1 MKSSILVVDDDAAF
15 RAVTSAL
22 LEDEGYAVTCAA
34 DGSEALTLLRE
45 RHFDLVLSDLVMAE
59 VSGLQVLE
67 TAKTLSP
74 ATIVIMVTG
83 FASVESAVEAIKLGA
98 EDYLTK
104 PCGNAELL
112 LKVERALA
120 QRRKD
125 EELARLRDVVAQ
137 SHSFGNLIGKSARIQ
152 QVFRLAQQVASTD
165 VTVLLLGET
174 GTGKELLAR
183 AIHFNSPRRSGP
195 FVAVNC
201 AAIAETLLES
211 ELFGHE
217 KGAFTGAIRQK
228 PGRFEM
234 AEKGTL
240 FLDEVGDIPITTQIK
255 LLRVLQEREFERVG
269 GSETIKCDIRLISAT
284 NHNLEQLM
292 QEKKFREELYYRLNV
307 VPLKVPALRDRPED
321 VPLLAEHFLQKYA
334 QALNK
339 PIEKISEA
347 AMSLL
352 LQHKW
357 PGNVR
362 ELENLVERAAVLC
375 NGEVI
380 DVEHLLLLQDRPEA
394 DLLAQARSQLLTER
408 QLTQLYARMIL
419 DQVGGN
425 KKEACRVLDLN
436 FRTLQNRLEGL
447 ATETTTEG
455 E

>member
-1 MKSSILVVDDDAAF
+1 MKSSLLVVDDDTTF

-67 TAKTLSP
+67 TAKTLNP

-112 LKVERALA
+112 LKVKRALA
-120 QRRKD
+120 QRQKD

-137 SHSFGNLIGKSARIQ
+137 SHSFGNLIGKSTRMQ
-152 QVFRLAQQVASTD
+152 HVFRLAQQVASTD

-269 GSETIKCDIRLISAT
+269 GNETIKCDIRLISAT
-284 NHNLEQLM
+284 NHNLEELM
-292 QEKKFREELYYRLNV
+292 QEKKFREDLYYRLNV
-307 VPLKVPALRDRPED
+307 VPIKVPALRDRPED
-321 VPLLAEHFLQKYA
+321 VPLLAQHFLQKYA

-339 PIEKISEA
+339 PIRKISEA
-347 AMSLL
+347 AMNLL

-375 NGEVI
+375 NGDII

-394 DLLAQARSQLLTER
+394 DLLAQARSELLTER

-419 DQVGGN
+419 DKAGGN
-425 KKEACRVLDLN
+425 KKEACRVLAIN

-447 ATETTTEG
+447 STEIAGDNE
-455 E
+455 

>member
-1 MKSSILVVDDDAAF
+1 MNPTILVVDDDAAF

-22 LEDEGYAVTCAA
+22 LEDEGYGVTCAA
-34 DGSEALTLLRE
+34 DGNEAIALLGE
-45 RHFDLVLSDLVMAE
+45 RHFDLVLSDLVMTE

-74 ATIVIMVTG
+74 RTIVIMVTG
-83 FASVESAVEAIKLGA
+83 FASVESAVEAIKRGA

-120 QRRKD
+120 QRQKD
-125 EELARLRDVVAQ
+125 EELVRLRDVVAQ
-137 SHSFGNLIGKSARIQ
+137 SHSFGNLIGKSPRMQ
-152 QVFRLAQQVASTD
+152 QVFRLAQQVAGTD
-165 VTVLLLGET
+165 ATVLLLGET

-183 AIHFNSPRRSGP
+183 AIHFNSPRCHGP

-217 KGAFTGAIRQK
+217 RGAFTGAIRQK

-240 FLDEVGDIPITTQIK
+240 FLDEVGDIPMATQIK

-269 GSETIKCDIRLISAT
+269 GNETIHCDIRLISAT
-284 NHNLEQLM
+284 NQNLEQAI
-292 QEKKFREELYYRLNV
+292 QEKKFREDLYYRLNV
-307 VPLKVPALRDRPED
+307 VPIRLPALRERPED
-321 VPLLAEHFLQKYA
+321 IPLLARHFLQKYV

-339 PIEKISEA
+339 PVAKISEA
-347 AMSLL
+347 ALNLL

-357 PGNVR
+357 PATDRAPAHPALRAHDSRRGRRQQKRGLPHSRHQFPHAAEPAGGFGHGRIVTQMAR
-362 ELENLVERAAVLC
+362 LEN
-375 NGEVI
+375 G
-380 DVEHLLLLQDRPEA
+380 LQ
-394 DLLAQARSQLLTER
+394 RSPN
-408 QLTQLYARMIL
+408 AW
-419 DQVGGN
+419 V
-425 KKEACRVLDLN
+425 
-436 FRTLQNRLEGL
+436 L
-447 ATETTTEG
+447 ATKRLRPQGNCNEKACNIISVALLG
-455 E
+455 KLS

>member
-1 MKSSILVVDDDAAF
+1 MKSSLLVVDDDAAF

-34 DGSEALTLLRE
+34 DGSEAISLLRE
-45 RHFDLVLSDLVMAE
+45 RHFDLALSDLVMAE

-67 TAKTLSP
+67 TAKTLNP

-125 EELARLRDVVAQ
+125 EELARLRDVVAHT
-137 SHSFGNLIGKSARIQ
+137 HSFGNLIGKSARIQ

-165 VTVLLLGET
+165 ATVLLLGET

-183 AIHFNSPRRSGP
+183 AIHFNSPRRNGP
-195 FVAVNC
+195 FVAINC

-240 FLDEVGDIPITTQIK
+240 FLDEVGDIPLATQIK

-269 GSETIKCDIRLISAT
+269 GSETIKCDIRLVSAT
-284 NHNLEQLM
+284 NHNLEEMM
-292 QEKKFREELYYRLNV
+292 QEKKFREDLYYRLNV
-307 VPLKVPALRDRPED
+307 VPIKVPALRDRPED
-321 VPLLAEHFLQKYA
+321 VPLLAQHFLQKYA
-334 QALNK
+334 PALNK
-339 PIEKISEA
+339 PIGKISEA
-347 AMSLL
+347 AMNLL

-375 NGEVI
+375 NGDVI

-394 DLLAQARSQLLTER
+394 DLLAQARSELLTER

-419 DQVGGN
+419 DKAGGN

-447 ATETTTEG
+447 STEASVED

>member
-1 MKSSILVVDDDAAF
+1 MKPSILVVDDDAAF

-22 LEDEGYAVTCAA
+22 LEDEGYAVTCAG
-34 DGSEALTLLRE
+34 DGSAAIALLRE
-45 RHFDLVLSDLVMAE
+45 RHFDLVLSDLVMAD

-67 TAKTLSP
+67 TAKTLSSR
-74 ATIVIMVTG
+74 TLVIMVTG
-83 FASVESAVEAIKLGA
+83 FASVESAVEAIKRGA

-120 QRRKD
+120 QRLKD

-137 SHSFGNLIGKSARIQ
+137 SHSFGNLIGKSARMQ
-152 QVFRLAQQVASTD
+152 QVFRLAQQVAASD
-165 VTVLLLGET
+165 ATVLLLGET

-183 AIHFNSPRRSGP
+183 ALHFNSPRRNGP

-201 AAIAETLLES
+201 AAMAETLLES

-240 FLDEVGDIPITTQIK
+240 FLDEVGDIPLVTQIK

-269 GSETIKCDIRLISAT
+269 GSETIKCDIRLVSAT
-284 NHNLEQLM
+284 NHNLEQLI
-292 QEKKFREELYYRLNV
+292 QEKKFREDLYYRLNV
-307 VPLKVPALRDRPED
+307 VPVKVPALRERPED
-321 VPLLAEHFLQKYA
+321 IPLLAQHFLKKYV

-339 PIEKISEA
+339 PIGKISEA
-347 AMSLL
+347 AMNLL

-362 ELENLVERAAVLC
+362 ELENLIERAVVLC
-375 NGEVI
+375 TGDVV
-380 DVEHLLLLQDRPEA
+380 DVEHLLLLQERPEA
-394 DLLAQARSQLLTER
+394 DLLAQARSQQLTER

-419 DQVGGN
+419 DLVGGN

-447 ATETTTEG
+447 SPETAGETE
-455 E
+455 

>member
-1 MKSSILVVDDDAAF
+1 MKSTILVVDDDAAF

-22 LEDEGYAVTCAA
+22 LEDEGYGVACAA
-34 DGSEALTLLRE
+34 DGNEAMALLRE
-45 RHFDLVLSDLVMAE
+45 RHFDLVLSDLVMTE

-67 TAKTLSP
+67 TAKTLNP

-83 FASVESAVEAIKLGA
+83 FASVESAVEAIKRGA

-137 SHSFGNLIGKSARIQ
+137 SHSFGNLIGKSPRMQ
-152 QVFRLAQQVASTD
+152 QVFRLAQQVAGTD
-165 VTVLLLGET
+165 ATVLLLGET

-183 AIHFNSPRRSGP
+183 AIHFNSPRRHGP
-195 FVAVNC
+195 FVGVNC

-217 KGAFTGAIRQK
+217 RGAFTGAIRQK

-240 FLDEVGDIPITTQIK
+240 FLDEIGDIPMATQIK

-269 GSETIKCDIRLISAT
+269 GNETIRCDLRLISASKQ
-284 NHNLEQLM
+284 NLEQAI
-292 QEKKFREELYYRLNV
+292 QEKKFREDLYYRLNV
-307 VPLKVPALRDRPED
+307 VPIRLPALRERPED
-321 VPLLAEHFLQKYA
+321 IPLLARHFLQKYV

-339 PIEKISEA
+339 PVAKISEA
-347 AMSLL
+347 ALNLL

-362 ELENLVERAAVLC
+362 ELENLVERAIVLC
-375 NGEVI
+375 TGEVI
-380 DVEHLLLLQDRPEA
+380 DVEHLLMLQDRPEA
-394 DLLAQARSQLLTER
+394 DLLSQARSRQLTER

-419 DQVGGN
+419 DAAGGN
-425 KKEACRVLDLN
+425 KKEACRILDLN
-436 FRTLQNRLEGL
+436 FRTLQNRLEGA
-447 ATETTTEG
+447 ATDATNES
-455 E
+455 

>member
-1 MKSSILVVDDDAAF
+1 MKPPLLVVDDDAAF

-34 DGSEALTLLRE
+34 EGNEAIDLLRE
-45 RHFDLVLSDLVMAE
+45 RHFDLVLTDLVMGE
-59 VSGLQVLE
+59 VNGLQVLE
-67 TAKTLSP
+67 AAKAINP
-74 ATIVIMVTG
+74 GTIVIMVTG
-83 FASVESAVEAIKLGA
+83 FASIESAVEAIKQGA

-104 PCGNAELL
+104 PCSNAELL

-137 SHSFGNLIGKSARIQ
+137 SHSFGNLIGKSPRMQ
-152 QVFRLAQQVASTD
+152 QVFRIAQQVAATD
-165 VTVLLLGET
+165 VTVLLIGET

-183 AIHFNSPRRSGP
+183 AIHFNSLRRNGP

-240 FLDEVGDIPITTQIK
+240 FLDEVADIPLTTQIK

-269 GSETIKCDIRLISAT
+269 GTETIRCDIRLISAT
-284 NHNLEQLM
+284 NQNLEQAI
-292 QEKKFREELYYRLNV
+292 QEKKFREDLYYRLNV
-307 VPLKVPALRDRPED
+307 VPIRIPALRERPED
-321 VPLLAEHFLQKYA
+321 IPLLAQHFLKKYVP
-334 QALNK
+334 ALNK
-339 PIEKISEA
+339 PVTKISEA
-347 AMSLL
+347 AMHLL

-362 ELENLVERAAVLC
+362 ELENLIERAIVLC
-375 NGEVI
+375 TGNEI
-380 DVEHLLLLQDRPEA
+380 DAEHLLLLQERPEA
-394 DLLAQARSQLLTER
+394 DLLGQARSQQLTER

-419 DQVGGN
+419 DMAGGN
-425 KKEACRVLDLN
+425 KKEACRILDLN

-447 ATETTTEG
+447 ATDATG

>member
-22 LEDEGYAVTCAA
+22 LQDEGYAVSCVS
-34 DGSEALTLLRE
+34 DGSEAIALLRE
-45 RHFDLVLSDLVMAE
+45 RHFNLVLSDLVMAE

-67 TAKTLSP
+67 TVKTLSP

-83 FASVESAVEAIKLGA
+83 FASVESAVEAIKRGA

-120 QRRKD
+120 QRQKD

-137 SHSFGNLIGKSARIQ
+137 SHSFGNLIGKSSRMQ
-152 QVFRLAQQVASTD
+152 QVFRLAQQVAATD
-165 VTVLLLGET
+165 ATVLLLGET

-183 AIHFNSPRRSGP
+183 ALHFNSPRRNGP
-195 FVAVNC
+195 FIAVNC

-234 AEKGTL
+234 ADKGTL
-240 FLDEVGDIPITTQIK
+240 FLDEVGDIPTATQIK

-269 GSETIKCDIRLISAT
+269 GNETIKCDIRLVSAT
-284 NHNLEQLM
+284 NRNLEQLI
-292 QEKKFREELYYRLNV
+292 QEKKFREDLYYRLNV
-307 VPLKVPALRDRPED
+307 VPLKVPALRERPED
-321 VPLLAEHFLQKYA
+321 IPLLTQHFLKKYV

-339 PIEKISEA
+339 TVGKISEA
-347 AMSLL
+347 AMNLL

-362 ELENLVERAAVLC
+362 ELENLVERAVVLC
-375 NGEVI
+375 TGDVV

-394 DLLAQARSQLLTER
+394 DLLSQARSQQLTER

-419 DQVGGN
+419 DLVGGN

-447 ATETTTEG
+447 SAEATTDG

>member
-1 MKSSILVVDDDAAF
+1 MKPTILVVDDDAAF

-22 LEDEGYAVTCAA
+22 LEDEGYGVTCAA
-34 DGSEALTLLRE
+34 DGNEAIAILRE
-45 RHFDLVLSDLVMAE
+45 RHFDLVLSDLVMTE
-59 VSGLQVLE
+59 ISGLQVLE

-74 ATIVIMVTG
+74 RTIVIMVTG
-83 FASVESAVEAIKLGA
+83 FASVESAVEAIKHGA

-137 SHSFGNLIGKSARIQ
+137 SHSFGNLIGKSPRMQ

-165 VTVLLLGET
+165 ATALLLGET

-183 AIHFNSPRRSGP
+183 AIHFNSPRRHGP

-217 KGAFTGAIRQK
+217 RGAFTGAIRQK

-240 FLDEVGDIPITTQIK
+240 FLDEVGDIPMATQIK

-269 GSETIKCDIRLISAT
+269 GNETIRCDIRLISAT
-284 NHNLEQLM
+284 NQNLEQAI
-292 QEKKFREELYYRLNV
+292 QEKKFREDLYYRLNV
-307 VPLKVPALRDRPED
+307 VPIRLPALRERPED
-321 VPLLAEHFLQKYA
+321 IPLLAQHFLKKYV

-339 PIEKISEA
+339 PVAKISEA
-347 AMSLL
+347 ALNLL

-362 ELENLVERAAVLC
+362 ELENLVERAIVLC
-375 NGEVI
+375 TGEVI
-380 DVEHLLLLQDRPEA
+380 DIEHLLMLQDRPEA
-394 DLLAQARSQLLTER
+394 DLLSQARSRQLTER

-419 DQVGGN
+419 DVAAGN
-425 KKEACRVLDLN
+425 KKEACRILDIN

-447 ATETTTEG
+447 ATDATNEP
-455 E
+455 